1 MGSPQFLPLT
11 QYRRYSEVEMT
22 KRAADFHSDIARRRT
37 IRDFSDRAVPRSV
50 IEDCIKAAGTAPSG
64 ANMQPWSFV
73 AVSDADAKRRI
84 RVAAEEEEQEFYDH
98 RAPQEWLD
106 ALAPLGTDPNK
117 PFLENAPYLIAIF
130 AQKFGVLPDGR
141 QVKHYYA
148 TESVGIATGILLTAL
163 HNAGLASLTHTPSP
177 MGFLNAIL
185 GRPGNERPYL
195 LIVTGYPAD
204 DATVPDITKKSLDEI
219 ATFI

>member
-11 QYRRYSEVEMT
+11 QYRRYSEAEMT

-73 AVSDADAKRRI
+73 AVSDTDVKRRI

-177 MGFLNAIL
+177 MGFLNEIL

-204 DATVPDITKKSLDEI
+204 DATVPDITKKSLNEI

>member
-37 IRDFSDRAVPRSV
+37 IRDFSDRTVPRSV

-73 AVSDADAKRRI
+73 AVSDTDVKRRI

-130 AQKFGVLPDGR
+130 AQNFGVLPDGR

-177 MGFLNAIL
+177 MGFLNEIL
-185 GRPGNERPYL
+185 GRPANERPYL
-195 LIVTGYPAD
+195 LIVTGYPTN
-204 DATVPDITKKSLDEI
+204 DATVPDITKKNLDEI

>member
-22 KRAADFHSDIARRRT
+22 ERAADFHSDIARRRT
-37 IRDFSDRAVPRSV
+37 IRDFSDRTVPRSV

-73 AVSDADAKRRI
+73 AVSDTDVKRRI

-130 AQKFGVLPDGR
+130 AQNFGVLPDGR

-177 MGFLNAIL
+177 MGFLNEIL
-185 GRPGNERPYL
+185 GRPANERPYL
-195 LIVTGYPAD
+195 LIVTGYPTN
-204 DATVPDITKKSLDEI
+204 DATVPDITKKNLDEI

>member
-73 AVSDADAKRRI
+73 AVSDADVKRRI

-106 ALAPLGTDPNK
+106 ALVPLGTDPNK

-177 MGFLNAIL
+177 MGFLNEIL

-204 DATVPDITKKSLDEI
+204 DATVPDITKKSLNEI